1 MMLRV
6 CVLLPYG
13 PIVGRMTYRN
23 MRSAG
28 SKRNGFP
35 TQACMADGVKPH
47 LSPGTASD
55 FEALMVSVQKS
66 YLMDRQAEGAEIL
79 FHLSL
84 QKIRSHLVQHVKVL
98 IASPAI
104 SNRGLS
110 FLYKAVFGEVLS
122 DAA

>member
-1 MMLRV
+1 MLW
-6 CVLLPYG
+6 VLAFRRHG
-13 PIVGRMTYRN
+13 SIVDRLTCRN
-23 MRSAG
+23 VLGAG

-47 LSPGTASD
+47 LSPGPASD

-84 QKIRSHLVQHVKVL
+84 QKIRSHLVQHVTACAKKRVRSL
-98 IASPAI
+98 PS
-104 SNRGLS
+104 
-110 FLYKAVFGEVLS
+110 KAC
-122 DAA
+122 